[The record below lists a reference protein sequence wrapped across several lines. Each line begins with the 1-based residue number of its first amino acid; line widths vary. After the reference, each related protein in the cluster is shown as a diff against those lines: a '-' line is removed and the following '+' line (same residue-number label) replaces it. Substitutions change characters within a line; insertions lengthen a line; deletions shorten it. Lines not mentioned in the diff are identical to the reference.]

1 MIDNNIINIFILV
14 ILILIMIILGLILTL
29 KIVKEREEQI
39 RIENTVLTLHKNLNN
54 NKMKN
59 DIQFLKNNMNMKN
72 NLLKNDYESNNITN
86 KILDELIKKY
96 GGYNETIH
104 ISKKEWLE
112 NKSDYIKKEYEENM
126 IYYKEDYENKIKDN
140 QDNYKKEIEKIKNSY
155 KTKFEEDWKLNK
167 NIYIKY
173 YKENN

>member
-1 MIDNNIINIFILV
+1 MII
-14 ILILIMIILGLILTL
+14 IILGLILTL

-59 DIQFLKNNMNMKN
+59 DIKFLKNNMNMKN

-96 GGYNETIH
+96 GGYNEIIH

-112 NKSDYIKKEYEENM
+112 NKSDYIKKEYEEKM

-140 QDNYKKEIEKIKNSY
+140 QDNYKKEIEK
-155 KTKFEEDWKLNK
+155 
-167 NIYIKY
+167 
-173 YKENN
+173 